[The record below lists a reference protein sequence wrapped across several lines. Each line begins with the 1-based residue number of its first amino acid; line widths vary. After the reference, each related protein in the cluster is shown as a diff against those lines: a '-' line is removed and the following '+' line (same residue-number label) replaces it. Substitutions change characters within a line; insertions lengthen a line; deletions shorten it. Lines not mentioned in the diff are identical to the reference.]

1 MNVTSRLWSPNKY
14 LPEYLKGDR
23 DRLIATWL
31 LTFSFSF
38 FKICKR
44 LGCLLQ
50 VQGASPGLET
60 TRLLLSRLQRTGSKD
75 KSRTDTDGECENRFK
90 LSQLWRFPYLL
101 IPSFLF
107 ILIRPCSSIRRDRTS
122 WRSRGSSC
130 YRNQFVIC
138 GKSTWES
145 LLGGS
150 VFPKFL
156 SSSTF
161 HAPEV
166 IWWWSI

>member
-1 MNVTSRLWSPNKY
+1 M
-14 LPEYLKGDR
+14 
-23 DRLIATWL
+23 
-31 LTFSFSF
+31 
-38 FKICKR
+38 
-44 LGCLLQ
+44 LLQ
-50 VQGASPGLET
+50 DYDLLINIYLNIWKETETASLRPDCWPSPSVS
-60 TRLLLSRLQRTGSKD
+60 SRSARDSAVSCKYREPLPAWRPRGFSYHGCREQEVKTNP
-75 KSRTDTDGECENRFK
+75 TDGECENSFCPNVEG
-90 LSQLWRFPYLL
+90 SPYLL

-156 SSSTF
+156 ISRTF